1 MKYRISST
9 WEKIIRDPD
18 GNISRGDQKYIYLA
32 VTIRGASAEE
42 AEAVFDLY
50 EDYFIRYEAEY
61 VGRGNCDTDLDNGDH
76 AESFAFKR
84 IEGWVGSIKEDVA
97 EHCRDLKK
105 IVAHYDSIA
114 AARAN
119 LEEIGNHRDFDEYLA
134 AQENNTE
141 EEQNMNIYHI
151 RYIENGKRC
160 WDNQEANNAEE
171 AVEILN
177 QIEPIPAQPL
187 EILSV
192 TQFDNYDDAIAYGYA
207 TDAAEARE
215 DRLARQ
221 RGLNLCR
228 KTLIECHQ
236 SSTTPAEAVDRL
248 IETLGRDAARLIV
261 AQTVIAKGDWDN
273 RITDRTREWAAAVTE
288 ENQKSLVD
296 LGFYYPD
303 QIHPAHLE
311 QIAYAMR
318 IWQPTEE
325 APAADPDEIKID
337 DLRDDLDDGNY
348 GEYLNDYRD
357 SSRYIC
363 DAISEI
369 ADNHTSIYYSD
380 ILAFIS
386 EHPDLLADVIDEGLY
401 DPSHDYDLYK
411 HGQAAEFMLI
421 ERDLY
426 DHLADA
432 LFLAA
437 LDFIRYDLERETI
450 PGDLADQIREWCDDA
465 DSNDRMD
472 FIPNSIREYFEQQE
486 GDDE

>member
-18 GNISRGDQKYIYLA
+18 GNISRGDRKYIYLA
-32 VTIRGASAEE
+32 VTIHGANAEE

-50 EDYFIRYEAEY
+50 EDYFVRYEAEY

-114 AARAN
+114 AARAD

-134 AQENNTE
+134 SQEAANNTNEPE
-141 EEQNMNIYHI
+141 EEKTMKYEISFIRNNVNQCNIY
-151 RYIENGKRC
+151 
-160 WDNQEANNAEE
+160 EARTEE
-171 AVEILN
+171 AAQAYFAERKPDATICGIVEHRGSIKPGMPVVIVPAEWERRYWDEISSRVFSAVTNTFRCLESAGVISDLE
-177 QIEPIPAQPL
+177 IEPIPAQPQ
-187 EILSV
+187 EEP
-192 TQFDNYDDAIAYGYA
+192 
-207 TDAAEARE
+207 AAE
-215 DRLARQ
+215 
-221 RGLNLCR
+221 
-228 KTLIECHQ
+228 
-236 SSTTPAEAVDRL
+236 P
-248 IETLGRDAARLIV
+248 
-261 AQTVIAKGDWDN
+261 
-273 RITDRTREWAAAVTE
+273 
-288 ENQKSLVD
+288 
-296 LGFYYPD
+296 
-303 QIHPAHLE
+303 
-311 QIAYAMR
+311 
-318 IWQPTEE
+318 
-325 APAADPDEIKID
+325 DPDEITIN
-337 DLRDDLDDGNY
+337 DLHEDLNLGNY

-357 SSRYIC
+357 SSAYIC
-363 DAISEI
+363 DAIMEI
-369 ADNHTSIYYSD
+369 ADNHTSLYYSD
-380 ILAFIS
+380 IMRFIS
-386 EHPDLLADVIDEGLY
+386 DNPESLAEVIEEGLY

-426 DHLADA
+426 EHLADA

-450 PGDLADQIREWCDDA
+450 PGDLADLIREWCDEA
-465 DSNDRMD
+465 DNNDRLS

-486 GDDE
+486 GDEE